1 MKIALTIPSF
11 AVHGGIRIIIEWANR
26 LSEKHDVV
34 LYCRRGRIKRSW
46 NVKVK
51 VTKDYRK
58 VKDRDLLIICSP
70 HDVDLQEKFGGK
82 VVFFLQ
88 MLEHLFRPK
97 DKQWEQKC
105 LDLYGSESPLIS
117 ISQWNIQY
125 IKSIFPNRDNIF
137 YIGNGVNFDDFPID
151 ENCQKEK
158 TVLVEGWNAL
168 NASKDVNRIAP
179 RVAKKLK
186 SDGYK
191 IIAYAQDYPVDFCDV
206 PDKFYRLPTLSRLNG
221 IYSEASIMLKAS
233 KYDARSCSPVE
244 AMTKGTPTARAITLG
259 DDDLINEYNCLK
271 VAYDEKLLYK
281 AAKRILTDD
290 FLLNGLSKNCIEHVK
305 TECSW
310 DKWMPK
316 IDGIIERVMNE

>member
-11 AVHGGIRIIIEWANR
+11 AVHGGSRIIIEWANR
-26 LSEKHDVV
+26 LAEKHNVI
-34 LYCRRGRIKRSW
+34 LYCRRGRIKKAW
-46 NVKVK
+46 NVNVK

-58 VKDRDLLIICSP
+58 IMNHDLLIICSP
-70 HDVDLQEKFGGK
+70 HDVDLQYKFSGK
-82 VVFFLQ
+82 IVFFLQ
-88 MLEHLFRPK
+88 MLEHLFRPS
-97 DKQWEQKC
+97 DKRWEQKC
-105 LDLYGSESPLIS
+105 LDVYGSEHPLIS

-125 IKSIFPNRDNIF
+125 IKSIFPKRENIF

-151 ENCQKEK
+151 EDCKKEK
-158 TVLVEGWNAL
+158 AVLVEGWNAL

-179 RVAKKLK
+179 KVAKRLK
-186 SDGYK
+186 KEGYK

-206 PDKFYRLPTLSRLNG
+206 PDEFYRLPTLKKLND
-221 IYSEASIMLKAS
+221 IYSRASILLKAS

-259 DDDLINEYNCLK
+259 DDDLTNEYNCLK
-271 VAYDEKLLYK
+271 VVYDEELLYR

-290 FLLNGLSKNCIEHVK
+290 FLRTGLSQNCIKHVE

-310 DKWMPK
+310 DYWMPK
-316 IDGIIERVMNE
+316 IEKILEV